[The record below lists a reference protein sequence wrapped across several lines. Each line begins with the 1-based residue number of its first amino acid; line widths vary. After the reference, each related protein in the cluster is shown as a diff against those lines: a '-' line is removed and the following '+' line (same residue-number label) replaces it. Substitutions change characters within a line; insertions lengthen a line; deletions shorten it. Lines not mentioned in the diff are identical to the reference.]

1 MRSYLAAFAA
11 ALVAGLILTPLV
23 RLLALQWRAFGP
35 GGARHVHG
43 GQIPRLGGLAIAIG
57 WCVPFVALIPFDSF
71 LSNTFAGAS
80 QQFFGVVVGGLALCL
95 VGAVDD
101 VRGLRVAHKLL
112 AQVLVGCLA
121 YACGFRIEAIS
132 LPLVGTL
139 SMGVF
144 ALPITLAWI
153 VGITNALNLIDGLD
167 GLAAGVAFFAALT
180 GMIVALLN
188 GSPLVAFVLASLMGV
203 LLAFL
208 CFNFNPARI
217 FMGDSGS
224 YFLGYVLAT
233 TALTGALQ
241 QKAST
246 AVSLLVPM
254 IALGLPIFDT
264 LFSMFRRFVE
274 RRPIFAAD
282 RGHVHHR
289 LLELGL
295 THRRAVMLLYG
306 VSVTFAACA
315 VTVSL
320 GRSWV
325 TGGALFAA
333 CAVLIGLVRFAGYF
347 EYMHRN
353 RRQAARF
360 YDATTL
366 RLRMALPDSIVAL
379 RAARSEA
386 DVLGA
391 LKAAAVATGFNALDV
406 RTQDGVVARVL
417 GESAPI
423 SPPNSRASY
432 PVGSDSEARSHLDF
446 FWSADQ
452 DPPSA
457 QSGILLQLLVD
468 AAARALER
476 CGSPLAAQ
484 AALEPEPSERPA
496 VVAASQS
503 RA

>member
-1 MRSYLAAFAA
+1 MRSYLAVFVA
-11 ALVAGLILTPLV
+11 ALVAGLIFTPLI
-23 RLLALQWRAFGP
+23 RALAIQWRAFGP
-35 GGARHVHG
+35 GGARHIHG
-43 GQIPRLGGLAIAIG
+43 GQIPRLGGLALALG
-57 WCVPFVALIPFDSF
+57 WFVPFALILPFDTF
-71 LSNTFAGAS
+71 TRNTLHGAGR
-80 QQFFGVVVGGLALCL
+80 QLFGVVVGSLILCV

-101 VRGLRVAHKLL
+101 VRGLRVAHKVA
-112 AQVLVGCLA
+112 AQLLVGCLA

-132 LPLVGTL
+132 LPLFGTL
-139 SMGVF
+139 SMGIF

-180 GMIVALLN
+180 GMVVAHLN
-188 GSPLVAFVLASLMGV
+188 GSPLVVFVLASLMGV

-224 YFLGYVLAT
+224 YFLGYLLAT

-306 VSVTFAACA
+306 VSVTFAGCA
-315 VTVSL
+315 ITVSL

-333 CAVLIGLVRFAGYF
+333 SAVLIGLVRFAGYF
-347 EYMHRN
+347 EYMHRS
-353 RRQAARF
+353 RRHAARF

-366 RLRMALPDSIVAL
+366 RLRMALPDGIVAL
-379 RAARSEA
+379 RSARSEA
-386 DVLGA
+386 DVLDA
-391 LKAAAVATGFNALDV
+391 LRATALAGGVSALDV
-406 RTQDGVVARVL
+406 RANNGVVQRVL
-417 GESAPI
+417 GSDAPV
-423 SPPNSRASY
+423 SPSSSRSSY
-432 PVGSDSEARSHLDF
+432 PVGADSGARAHLDF
-446 FWSADQ
+446 FWAGDQ
-452 DPPSA
+452 DPPSSQTA
-457 QSGILLQLLVD
+457 ILLQLLVD
-468 AAARALER
+468 AAERAFER
-476 CGSPLAAQ
+476 CGSPLAAEV
-484 AALEPEPSERPA
+484 ALEPEPSERPA
-496 VVAASQS
+496 VVAASSS